1 MSEALVAVRFIHF
14 ASAMAVFGTGAF
26 RLYAFAGAGAGESRP
41 ENAAA
46 RDALDAFLARAM
58 MWGTVV
64 ALLSALAMVPCV
76 GAGMAGTDSAA
87 LDPATDA
94 TVLFGTSFGQA
105 WCWHIGF
112 AIVLL
117 ALCAMPRRRWQS
129 AASLVAALLF
139 LASLGWV
146 GHAAMDFGGGRAH
159 ELNQMVHLTAA
170 GVWLGGLAPLGILL
184 HRSLR
189 SDGAAYIPLARAA
202 LPHFSQIGYAAVAL
216 VALTG
221 SINAILLVGSFDA
234 LVETPYG
241 RLLVVKIAL
250 FLTMV
255 ALALI
260 NRFRLVLRLR
270 DSAATPPALRALY
283 RSVIGEQAL
292 GLTILAVISVLGT
305 WPPAIEV
312 AMAM

>member
-1 MSEALVAVRFIHF
+1 VAEVLVAVRFIHF
-14 ASAMAVFGTGAF
+14 ASAVAVFGIGAF
-26 RLYAFAGAGAGESRP
+26 RLYAFAGASRL
-41 ENAAA
+41 ENDVA
-46 RDALDAFLARAM
+46 RAALDALLARAM
-58 MWGTVV
+58 TWGAVV

-76 GAGMAGTDSAA
+76 GAGMAGSVSAA

-94 TVLFGTSFGQA
+94 TVLFGTSFGHA
-105 WCWHIGF
+105 WCWHVGF

-117 ALCAMPRRRWQS
+117 AFCAMPRRRWQPT
-129 AASLVAALLF
+129 ASLVAALLF

-146 GHAAMDFGGGRAH
+146 GHAAMDFGGGGAH

-184 HRSLR
+184 HRSVR
-189 SDGAAYIPLARAA
+189 PDGATYVPLARAA

-216 VALTG
+216 LALTG
-221 SINAILLVGSFDA
+221 AINAILLVGSFDA

-241 RLLVVKIAL
+241 RLLMVKIAL

-260 NRFRLVLRLR
+260 NRFRLVPRLR
-270 DSAATPPALRALY
+270 DPIATLPALRALY
-283 RSVIGEQAL
+283 RSVLGEQAL
-292 GLTILAVISVLGT
+292 GLAILTVISILGT
-305 WPPAIEV
+305 WPPATEA
-312 AMAM
+312 AMTMQ

>member
-1 MSEALVAVRFIHF
+1 VSEALVAVRFIHF

-26 RLYAFAGAGAGESRP
+26 RLYAFAGAGAGDGRP

-159 ELNQMVHLTAA
+159 ELNQMVRNLAASDRSCDGDVITQMICARDRRPLSFAYGAQTGHLRCDPRRDAQA
-170 GVWLGGLAPLGILL
+170 
-184 HRSLR
+184 RSPR
-189 SDGAAYIPLARAA
+189 
-202 LPHFSQIGYAAVAL
+202 V
-216 VALTG
+216 
-221 SINAILLVGSFDA
+221 DA
-234 LVETPYG
+234 
-241 RLLVVKIAL
+241 
-250 FLTMV
+250 
-255 ALALI
+255 
-260 NRFRLVLRLR
+260 
-270 DSAATPPALRALY
+270 
-283 RSVIGEQAL
+283 
-292 GLTILAVISVLGT
+292 
-305 WPPAIEV
+305 
-312 AMAM
+312 